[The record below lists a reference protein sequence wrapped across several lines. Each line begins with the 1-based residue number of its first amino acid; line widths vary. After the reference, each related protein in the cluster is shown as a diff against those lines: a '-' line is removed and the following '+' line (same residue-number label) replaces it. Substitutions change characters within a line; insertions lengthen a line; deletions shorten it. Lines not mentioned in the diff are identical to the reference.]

1 MPGRCGEIQG
11 LSLFTA
17 LALPR
22 GQVQLTLEAHAIWG
36 EGGVCACG
44 GGTLVG
50 IEEEEMLFEAA
61 GKNKAVCTHP

>member
-11 LSLFTA
+11 LGLFTA
-17 LALPR
+17 LALLR
-22 GQVQLTLEAHAIWG
+22 GQVQLTLQAHAIW
-36 EGGVCACG
+36 GGVCACG